1 MSRKLVALIVVLVV
15 GIFYFVVRWQLT
27 EQDLALAMAE
37 LSSTQAT
44 LVGSEEELLGTK
56 SELTTLKSEVES
68 NRDYLSD
75 VEAELQLTKDNL
87 SNLEAELADT
97 EARLAAMEA
106 DTLHLHD
113 PTLEEALDFLKR
125 DRTDDNEYLE
135 DEYVC
140 SHFAADIN
148 NNAEKQGIRCALVEL
163 RFPDSGHAVVAFDTT
178 DEGMVFFEPLND
190 DRVRPVIGK
199 RYYRCVEPKPGYVYE
214 KPSFNDTIEDIVVI
228 W

>member
-37 LSSTQAT
+37 LSGTQAT
-44 LVGSEEELLGTK
+44 LAGSEGELLDTQSELAVLRSELDSTK
-56 SELTTLKSEVES
+56 S
-68 NRDYLSD
+68 YLAD
-75 VEAELQLTKDNL
+75 VEAELQLTNDNL
-87 SNLEAELADT
+87 SNVEAELADT
-97 EARLAAMEA
+97 KERLDAMEA
-106 DTLHLHD
+106 DALHLHN
-113 PTLEEALDFLKR
+113 PTYEEALDFLER
-125 DRTDDNEYLE
+125 DRTDANEYIE
-135 DEYVC
+135 GEYVC

-148 NNAEKQGIRCALVEL
+148 NNAEKQGIRCALVDV
-163 RFPDSGHAVVAFDTT
+163 RFPDSGHAIIAFETN
-178 DEGMVFFEPLND
+178 DEGLVYFEPLTD

-199 RYYRCVEPKPGYVYE
+199 RYYRCIEPEPGYIYS

>member
-37 LSSTQAT
+37 LSGTQAT
-44 LVGSEEELLGTK
+44 LAGSEGELLNTQSELAVLRSELDSTK
-56 SELTTLKSEVES
+56 S
-68 NRDYLSD
+68 YLAD
-75 VEAELQLTKDNL
+75 VEAELQLTNDNL
-87 SNLEAELADT
+87 SNVEAELADT
-97 EARLAAMEA
+97 KDRLDAVEA
-106 DTLHLHD
+106 DALHLHN
-113 PTLEEALDFLKR
+113 PTYEEALDFLER
-125 DRTDDNEYLE
+125 DRTDANEYIE
-135 DEYVC
+135 GEYVC

-148 NNAEKQGIRCALVEL
+148 NNAEKQGIRCALVDV
-163 RFPDSGHAVVAFDTT
+163 RFPDSGHAIIAFETT
-178 DEGMVFFEPLND
+178 DEGLVYFEPLTD

-199 RYYRCVEPKPGYVYE
+199 RYYRCIEPEPGYIYS

>member
-37 LSSTQAT
+37 LSGTQAT
-44 LVGSEEELLGTK
+44 LAGSEGELLNTQ
-56 SELTTLKSEVES
+56 SELAALRSELES
-68 NRDYLSD
+68 TQSYLAD
-75 VEAELQLTKDNL
+75 VEAELQLTNDNL
-87 SNLEAELADT
+87 SNVEAELADT
-97 EARLAAMEA
+97 KDRLDAMEA
-106 DTLHLHD
+106 DALHLHN
-113 PTLEEALDFLKR
+113 PTYEEALDFLER
-125 DRTDDNEYLE
+125 DRTDANEYIE
-135 DEYVC
+135 GEYVC

-148 NNAEKQGIRCALVEL
+148 NNAEKQGIRCALVDV
-163 RFPDSGHAVVAFDTT
+163 RFPDSGHAIIAFETT
-178 DEGMVFFEPLND
+178 DEGLVYFEPLTD

-199 RYYRCVEPKPGYVYE
+199 RYYRCIEPEPGYIYS

>member
-37 LSSTQAT
+37 LAGTQAT
-44 LVGSEEELLGTK
+44 LAGSEGELLNTQ
-56 SELTTLKSEVES
+56 SELAVLRSELES
-68 NRDYLSD
+68 TQSYLVD
-75 VEAELQLTKDNL
+75 VEAELQLTNDNL
-87 SNLEAELADT
+87 SNVEAELADT
-97 EARLAAMEA
+97 KDRLDAMEA
-106 DTLHLHD
+106 DALHLHN
-113 PTLEEALDFLKR
+113 PTYEEALDFLER
-125 DRTDDNEYLE
+125 DRTDANEYIE
-135 DEYVC
+135 GEYVC

-148 NNAEKQGIRCALVEL
+148 NNAEKQGIRCALVDV
-163 RFPDSGHAVVAFDTT
+163 RFPDSGHAIIAFETT
-178 DEGMVFFEPLND
+178 DEGLVYFEPLTD

-199 RYYRCVEPKPGYVYE
+199 RYYRCIEPEPGYIYS

>member
-37 LSSTQAT
+37 LSGTQAT
-44 LVGSEEELLGTK
+44 LAGSEGELLDTQSELAVLRSELDSTK
-56 SELTTLKSEVES
+56 S
-68 NRDYLSD
+68 YLAD
-75 VEAELQLTKDNL
+75 VEAELQLTNDSL
-87 SNLEAELADT
+87 SNVEMELADT
-97 EARLAAMEA
+97 KDRLDAMEA
-106 DTLHLHD
+106 DALHLHN
-113 PTLEEALDFLKR
+113 PTYEEALDFLER
-125 DRTDDNEYLE
+125 DRTDANEYIE
-135 DEYVC
+135 GEYVC

-148 NNAEKQGIRCALVEL
+148 NNAEKQGIRCALVDV
-163 RFPDSGHAVVAFDTT
+163 RFPDSGHAIIAFETT
-178 DEGMVFFEPLND
+178 DEGLVYFEPLTD

-199 RYYRCVEPKPGYVYE
+199 RYYRCIEPEPGYIYS

>member
-37 LSSTQAT
+37 LSGTQAT
-44 LVGSEEELLGTK
+44 LAGSEGELLNTQ
-56 SELTTLKSEVES
+56 SELAALRSELES
-68 NRDYLSD
+68 TQSYLAD
-75 VEAELQLTKDNL
+75 VEAELQLTNDNL
-87 SNLEAELADT
+87 ANVEAELADT
-97 EARLAAMEA
+97 KDRLDAVEA
-106 DTLHLHD
+106 DALHLHN
-113 PTLEEALDFLKR
+113 PTYEEALDFLER
-125 DRTDDNEYLE
+125 DRTDANEYIE
-135 DEYVC
+135 GEYVC

-148 NNAEKQGIRCALVEL
+148 NNAEKQGIRCALVDV
-163 RFPDSGHAVVAFDTT
+163 RFPDSGHAIIAFETT
-178 DEGMVFFEPLND
+178 DEGLVYFEPLTD

-199 RYYRCVEPKPGYVYE
+199 RYYRCIEPEPGYIYS

>member
-37 LSSTQAT
+37 LAGTQAT
-44 LVGSEEELLGTK
+44 LAGSEGELLNTQ
-56 SELTTLKSEVES
+56 SELAVLRSELES
-68 NRDYLSD
+68 TQSYLVD
-75 VEAELQLTKDNL
+75 VEAELQLTNDNL
-87 SNLEAELADT
+87 SNVEAELADT
-97 EARLAAMEA
+97 KDRLNAMEA
-106 DTLHLHD
+106 DALHLHN
-113 PTLEEALDFLKR
+113 PTYEEALDFLER
-125 DRTDDNEYLE
+125 DRTDANEYIE
-135 DEYVC
+135 GEYVC

-148 NNAEKQGIRCALVEL
+148 NNAEKQGIRCALVDV
-163 RFPDSGHAVVAFDTT
+163 RFPDSGHAIIAFETT
-178 DEGMVFFEPLND
+178 DEGLVYFEPLTD

-199 RYYRCVEPKPGYVYE
+199 RYYRCIEPEPGYIYS

>member
-37 LSSTQAT
+37 LSGTQAT
-44 LVGSEEELLGTK
+44 LAGSEGELLDTQSELAVLRSELESTK
-56 SELTTLKSEVES
+56 S
-68 NRDYLSD
+68 YLAD
-75 VEAELQLTKDNL
+75 VEAELQLTNDNL
-87 SNLEAELADT
+87 SNVEAELADT
-97 EARLAAMEA
+97 KDRLDAMEA
-106 DTLHLHD
+106 DALHLHN
-113 PTLEEALDFLKR
+113 PTYEEALDFLER
-125 DRTDDNEYLE
+125 DRTDANEYIE
-135 DEYVC
+135 GEYVC

-148 NNAEKQGIRCALVEL
+148 NNAEKQGIRCALVDV
-163 RFPDSGHAVVAFDTT
+163 RFPDSGHAIIAFETT
-178 DEGMVFFEPLND
+178 DEGLVYFEPLTD

-199 RYYRCVEPKPGYVYE
+199 RYYRCIEPEPGYIYS

>member
-37 LSSTQAT
+37 LSGTQAT
-44 LVGSEEELLGTK
+44 LAGSEGELLDTQSELAVLRSELDSTK
-56 SELTTLKSEVES
+56 S
-68 NRDYLSD
+68 YLAD
-75 VEAELQLTKDNL
+75 VEAELQLTNDNL
-87 SNLEAELADT
+87 SNVEAELADT
-97 EARLAAMEA
+97 KDRLDAMEA
-106 DTLHLHD
+106 DALHLHN
-113 PTLEEALDFLKR
+113 PTYEEALDFLER
-125 DRTDDNEYLE
+125 DRTDANEYIE
-135 DEYVC
+135 GEYVC

-148 NNAEKQGIRCALVEL
+148 NNAEKQGIRCALVDV
-163 RFPDSGHAVVAFDTT
+163 RFPDSGHAIIAFETT
-178 DEGMVFFEPLND
+178 DEGLVYFEPLTD

-199 RYYRCVEPKPGYVYE
+199 RYYRCIEPEPGYIYS

>member
-37 LSSTQAT
+37 LSGTQAT
-44 LVGSEEELLGTK
+44 LAGSEGELLNTQ
-56 SELTTLKSEVES
+56 SELAALRSELES
-68 NRDYLSD
+68 TQSYLAD
-75 VEAELQLTKDNL
+75 VEAELQLTNDNL
-87 SNLEAELADT
+87 SNVEAELADT
-97 EARLAAMEA
+97 KDRLDAVEA
-106 DTLHLHD
+106 DALHLHN
-113 PTLEEALDFLKR
+113 PTYEEALDFLER
-125 DRTDDNEYLE
+125 DRTDANEYIE
-135 DEYVC
+135 GEYVC

-148 NNAEKQGIRCALVEL
+148 NNAEKQGIRCALVDV
-163 RFPDSGHAVVAFDTT
+163 RFPDSGHAIIAFETT
-178 DEGMVFFEPLND
+178 DEGLVYFEPLTD

-199 RYYRCVEPKPGYVYE
+199 RYYRCIEPEPGYIYS